1 MHPPSAKT
9 ARGARLRPGACRL
22 RLSGV
27 RLAALG
33 LGIAFLAAGCA
44 GPLRFPSASLAE
56 KETSAGLVRAYDTN
70 GDKRADYF
78 TTQSPDGRIDRIAY
92 DTNGD
97 GAVDSFV
104 RLDDIP
110 FDDCRHIVFVLDG
123 VPYDLVE
130 AFRAKGRLRL
140 FYPPARVISTYP
152 SMTDLALAEVFVSP
166 KPLGF
171 ESLYYDHRANR
182 LAGGSG
188 DYLSLKNGAWAR
200 VVDYRAGTILD
211 PIAYI
216 YPNYVFARELDDF
229 TNLLARRDRRHVI
242 GYFVSTAGLATREG
256 VRGIEK
262 ALDAVDRLSHQL
274 VAESRGL
281 VKITVLADHGHTLKR
296 CEHIDFRK
304 FLSDK
309 GWRVTDRLNG
319 PRDVAPVEF
328 GLITYA
334 SFAAHDRPALA
345 ADLLQHDGVRLTLYQ
360 EGGAIVVR
368 TRDSEA
374 RIERRDD
381 RYRYRASAGDP
392 LQLAPILERLK
403 AEGKVDADGFV
414 ADRDLFLAT
423 TVHRYPDP
431 LDRLWRAFTAM
442 AENVPDVIADLA
454 DGYYAGAATRATWFD
469 SAASTHGDLGRMSST
484 TFIMSTAG
492 LLPGPLRSRDI
503 PQALERLTGEPWPP
517 CREGNGK

>member
-1 MHPPSAKT
+1 MQDNRPLPPV
-9 ARGARLRPGACRL
+9 PGAKHSFPEPYRKL
-22 RLSGV
+22 
-27 RLAALG
+27 LADG
-33 LGIAFLAAGCA
+33 LFLLLAFAIITGC
-44 GPLRFPSASLAE
+44 GEPLRFPSAPLAE
-56 KETSAGLVRAYDTN
+56 KKTHLGLVQAYDTN
-70 GDKRADYF
+70 GDKRADCF
-78 TTQSPDGRIDRIAY
+78 LTRDADGREFRIGY
-92 DTNGD
+92 DTMGD
-97 GAVDSFV
+97 GAADSFV
-104 RLDDIP
+104 NLDDIP
-110 FDDCRHIVFVLDG
+110 FDDCRHVVIVLDG

-140 FYPPARVISTYP
+140 FYPPARVISPYP
-152 SMTDLALAEVFVSP
+152 AMSDLALAEVFVSP

-182 LAGGSG
+182 LTGGNG
-188 DYLSLKNGAWAR
+188 DYLSLKNEAWVR
-200 VVDYRAGTILD
+200 LVDYRAGTILD

-242 GYFVSTAGLATREG
+242 GYFVSTAGLATRDG
-256 VRGIEK
+256 ARGIEK

-296 CEHIDFRK
+296 CERIDFRK

-309 GWRVTDRLNG
+309 GWRVTDRLSG
-319 PRDVAPVEF
+319 SRDVVPVEF

-345 ADLLQHDGVRLTLYQ
+345 ADLIQHKGVRLTFYQ
-360 EGGAIVVR
+360 EGSAIVVR
-368 TRDSEA
+368 TRDGKA

-381 RYRYRASAGDP
+381 RYRYRASTGDP

-414 ADRDLFLAT
+414 ADRDLFIAT
-423 TVHRYPDP
+423 AEHCYPDP

-454 DGYYAGAATRATWFD
+454 DGYYAGAAARAAWFD
-469 SAASTHGDLGRMSST
+469 SAASTHGDLERKSST

-492 LLPGPLRSRDI
+492 PLSGPLRSRDI
-503 PQALERLTGEPWPP
+503 PEALERLTGEPWPP
-517 CREGNGK
+517 LRGETGK